1 MAVKRIMWTESIPDV
16 VKSSKKVLLVLIQW
30 IYTLDSTTQSLKNKG
45 PVLQQNAMQF
55 HNLLKGNGQTFV
67 YCLGLVKWNIYCRLR
82 MKDSAKTLVLFT
94 LFYLNP

>member
-1 MAVKRIMWTESIPDV
+1 MWTESIPDV

-45 PVLQQNAMQF
+45 PVQQNAMQF

-82 MKDSAKTLVLFT
+82 MKDLAKTLVLFT

>member
-45 PVLQQNAMQF
+45 PVQQNAMQF

-82 MKDSAKTLVLFT
+82 MKDLAKTLVLFT

>member
-16 VKSSKKVLLVLIQW
+16 VKSSKKVLLVLIPW

-45 PVLQQNAMQF
+45 PVQQNAMQF

>member
-45 PVLQQNAMQF
+45 PVQQNAMQF

-82 MKDSAKTLVLFT
+82 MKDSVKTLVLFT

>member
-45 PVLQQNAMQF
+45 PVQQNAMQF
-55 HNLLKGNGQTFV
+55 HNLLKEMV
-67 YCLGLVKWNIYCRLR
+67 RL
-82 MKDSAKTLVLFT
+82 LYIVWVL
-94 LFYLNP
+94 

>member
-1 MAVKRIMWTESIPDV
+1 VDNGSIPDV

-55 HNLLKGNGQTFV
+55 HNLLKGNGDF
-67 YCLGLVKWNIYCRLR
+67 CI
-82 MKDSAKTLVLFT
+82 LFGSCEME
-94 LFYLNP
+94 YLL

>member
-45 PVLQQNAMQF
+45 PVQQNAMQF

>member
-1 MAVKRIMWTESIPDV
+1 MWTESIPDV

-45 PVLQQNAMQF
+45 PVQQNAMQF

>member
-1 MAVKRIMWTESIPDV
+1 MAVKRIIWTESIPDV

-45 PVLQQNAMQF
+45 PVQQNAMQF